1 MAWITLQ
8 NDQYNYKRYLVL
20 ERTVHIL
27 SKLKT
32 TLLIASWGGALF
44 VSAAAQATTVFACE
58 PEWAALTRILL
69 PNASIHIATHAK
81 QDPHH
86 IEARPALIAQ
96 LRSADV
102 AVCTGGEL
110 EAAWLPMLQ
119 QRAGNPKVQEGA
131 QGMFFAAD
139 HVEMIDPRPG
149 TIGNPFS
156 GDVHAEGNPHFHT
169 DPHRF
174 LKIAH
179 ALAKRLAS
187 LLPQEAS
194 AINQRAEAFSQM
206 WSQRVQQWERR
217 AASLKGMRV
226 ASQHTTFAY
235 LWRWLGI
242 EQVSDLE
249 PKPGM
254 APTPAH
260 LQHQL
265 SLLQTNPVEVVVVA
279 AYQDPRAGKWLTSQT
294 GIQAPLLILPAT
306 TENPLAADALVTWFE
321 QLVNTLVKVKMK

>member
-1 MAWITLQ
+1 MEWITSQ
-8 NDQYNYKRYLVL
+8 NGQYNYKPYLVL

-27 SKLKT
+27 FKLKT
-32 TLLIASWGGALF
+32 VLPIAVISSAFIANAGA
-44 VSAAAQATTVFACE
+44 QTTTVFACE
-58 PEWAALTRILL
+58 PEWAALTRVLL
-69 PNASIHIATHAK
+69 PNASIHVATHSK

-110 EAAWLPMLQ
+110 ESAWLPMLQ
-119 QRAGNPKVQEGA
+119 QRAGNSKVQNGA
-131 QGMFFAAD
+131 QGMFFASEQ
-139 HVEMIDPRPG
+139 VEMIDPRPG
-149 TIGNPFS
+149 VLGTPFS

-174 LKIAH
+174 LKVAQ
-179 ALAKRLAS
+179 ALSKRFATLF
-187 LLPQEAS
+187 PQEAS
-194 AINQRAEAFSQM
+194 AINQRTQAFSQM
-206 WSQRVQQWERR
+206 WSQQVQQWEKR
-217 AASLKGMRV
+217 AATLKGMRV
-226 ASQHTTFAY
+226 ASQHTSFAY

-242 EQVSDLE
+242 EQISDLE

-260 LQHQL
+260 LQRQL
-265 SLLQTNPVEVVVVA
+265 SLLQATPVEAVVVA
-279 AYQDPRAGKWLTSQT
+279 AYQDPRAAKWLTSQT

-306 TENPLAADALVTWFE
+306 TENPLASDALVTWFD
-321 QLVNTLVKVKMK
+321 QLVNSLLKVKVK